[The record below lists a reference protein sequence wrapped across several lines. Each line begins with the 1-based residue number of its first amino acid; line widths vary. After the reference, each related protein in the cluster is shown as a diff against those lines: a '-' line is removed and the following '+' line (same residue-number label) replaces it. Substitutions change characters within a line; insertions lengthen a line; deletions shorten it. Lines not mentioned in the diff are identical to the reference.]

1 MSHLRLLLR
10 INPILTVK
18 HHVKSVIIST
28 KFSTE
33 VARKTEQQTPTSV
46 YEQRI
51 KDGNLKPDPHQEAV
65 INALQLLYEQVNN
78 YKPVSSVT
86 KSSSSFFK
94 WFSKD
99 NNSSPILAPKGLY
112 IHGSVGGGKTTL
124 MDLFYDCCDM
134 VCCLFSLRII
144 QEIDCHW
151 FCLKFR

>member
-1 MSHLRLLLR
+1 MSHLSLLLR
-10 INPILTVK
+10 INPTFVVK

-33 VARKTEQQTPTSV
+33 VARKTQPQTPTSV
-46 YEQRI
+46 YEHRI
-51 KDGNLKPDPHQEAV
+51 KDDNLKPDPHQEAV

-78 YKPVSSVT
+78 YKPLPLAT

-94 WFSKD
+94 WFQRDESS
-99 NNSSPILAPKGLY
+99 SSPILAPKGLY

-134 VCCLFSLRII
+134 VCC
-144 QEIDCHW
+144 DVAC
-151 FCLKFR
+151 

>member
-1 MSHLRLLLR
+1 MSHLSLLLR

-18 HHVKSVIIST
+18 HHVKSVIIAT
-28 KFSTE
+28 KLSTE
-33 VARKTEQQTPTSV
+33 VARKLQPQTPISV

-51 KDGNLKPDPHQEAV
+51 KDDNLKPDPHQEAV
-65 INALQLLYEQVNN
+65 INALQLLYEQVHN

-94 WFSKD
+94 WFTRD
-99 NNSSPILAPKGLY
+99 NVSSSPILAPKGLY

-134 VCCLFSLRII
+134 VRYPLAGNAALR
-144 QEIDCHW
+144 C
-151 FCLKFR
+151 